1 MPSIKNNNV
10 EITDEALVK
19 QLLSGDETALNELMK
34 RYKRK
39 LYSFIV
45 HYVKNDDIAYDLLQE
60 VFIKVYLKADTF
72 NRDFKFSTWVYRIA
86 TNICHDWS
94 RKEKFKNILSLDNLI
109 SGKDD
114 GMSYHQVL
122 ASNQKNVEQIADL
135 RQQLVFMKN
144 EIIKLPHKL
153 KTALILFSLEGKSQ
167 SECAKL
173 LDVTEKT
180 IEMRV
185 YRARKILLEKFKNN
199 FEG

>member
-1 MPSIKNNNV
+1 M